1 MISNLKKT
9 VIILFCILYPLIG
22 FTQGRIITLDY
33 ITDRFDA
40 YCKSVPREEVYIHT
54 DREDYIAG
62 EEMWFSVYVID
73 RQSSNPSPYSNIVYF
88 ELLNMDNNPVIQKRI
103 LVTNGSGPGQVV
115 LPDSLSSG
123 NYTLRAYTNWM
134 RNFLPAN
141 CFMKDINIYNTFS
154 NHAFK
159 VKPEFDEIIQGKQTG
174 RRLSRVSEDNFSME
188 TTRSGSG
195 DLEVVLYTNDE
206 FRAQYGNIFYLIIQ
220 THGIINYKET
230 LRVTK
235 DNENLTIPGQD
246 ILYGINHMTLL
257 EPTGI
262 PIFEKFLY
270 TPLENNEYIS
280 IDAHDE
286 YETREKISLDITVD
300 KEKIHTTEL
309 INLSLSIVPEDVTS
323 YSNDI
328 ADYMVFGTEFGI
340 LPDDIR
346 NEDLN
351 EIPQDILNQYLST
364 MKSNWIDWN
373 LIVFADIPTYKY
385 PVENEYHFLTGSFV
399 NRRSLEGYAGELIFM
414 STPSKNANLKYAIT
428 DSTGKFVFGIP
439 VTNEVSDLVL
449 QPELVVE
456 DNTIR
461 MESTFSDIV
470 YPFKETGFSEK
481 DLPGYISDLSA
492 HYQVAKI
499 YETSFVGSVIKQTV
513 DHPEVKRFYGK
524 PDIELIMDDYI
535 KLPVMEEV
543 FFELLPGVTMRSRRT
558 GYEISIFDYIGGQRY
573 ENPPGLFIDGVMVM
587 DPDIIAR
594 LDPDFVERIDVVKDT
609 YFVGDYFFYG
619 IINVITRAG
628 NFSNV
633 ELPGHAIRLPYR
645 VTETAS
651 NFLSPD
657 YSSGELKQNRI
668 PDFRNTLF
676 WEPSVKPD
684 KENKMTVEF
693 WASDLPGNYVLNVQG
708 ITAQGDKLS
717 LRKTF
722 RITK

>member
-1 MISNLKKT
+1 MISNFKKT

-62 EEMWFSVYVID
+62 EEMWFNVYVID

-88 ELLNMDNNPVIQKRI
+88 ELINMYNNPILQKRI

-154 NHAFK
+154 DHAFK
-159 VKPEFDEIIQGKQTG
+159 VKPEFEEIIPGEQTI

-195 DLEVVLYTNDE
+195 DLDVVLYTNDE
-206 FRAQYGNIFYLIIQ
+206 FRAQYGNIFYLIFQ

-235 DNENLTIPGQD
+235 DIENLTIPGKA

-270 TPLENNEYIS
+270 TPHENNEYVS
-280 IDAHDE
+280 IDTHDE

-300 KEKIHTTEL
+300 QEKIHTAEL
-309 INLSLSIVPEDVTS
+309 INLSLSIVPEDVTA

-328 ADYMVFGTEFGI
+328 ADYIVFGTEFGI

-346 NEDLN
+346 NQDLN
-351 EIPQDILNQYLST
+351 EIPPDILDQYLST

-373 LIVFADIPTYKY
+373 LILFGDIPSYKY
-385 PVENEYHFLTGSFV
+385 PFENEYHFLTGSFV
-399 NRRSLEGYAGELIFM
+399 NRRNLEGYADEIIFM
-414 STPSKNANLKYAIT
+414 STPSKHANIQYAIT

-439 VTNEVSDLVL
+439 VTNEVSDLVI
-449 QPELVVE
+449 QPESVVE

-481 DLPGYISDLSA
+481 DMPGYISNLA
-492 HYQVAKI
+492 ANYQVAKI
-499 YETSFVGSVIKQTV
+499 YETSFIGSVIKQTI
-513 DHPEVKRFYGK
+513 DRPEVKRFYGK

-543 FFELLPGVTMRSRRT
+543 FFELLPGVTMRRRRDE
-558 GYEISIFDYIGGQRY
+558 YEISIYDYIGGQKY
-573 ENPPGLFIDGVMVM
+573 VNPPGLFIDGVMVK
-587 DPDIIAR
+587 DPEIIAN

-628 NFSNV
+628 DFSNV
-633 ELPGHAIRLPYR
+633 ELPGYAFRLPYR

-657 YSSGELKQNRI
+657 YSSSESKQNRI

-676 WEPSVKPD
+676 WAPSVKPD
-684 KENKMTVEF
+684 PENNMTVEF